1 MFIERADGR
10 ITESE
15 VDRLASHVMNGRQVR
30 CLANALSLRTD
41 AHDVYVLILWKQI
54 KHAVGSARSIARE
67 NDQRLDMKHIESVLE
82 VVEAWN
88 VAKALK

>member
-1 MFIERADGR
+1 MGAKYVTLYRRRASPPKID
-10 ITESE
+10 
-15 VDRLASHVMNGRQVR
+15 
-30 CLANALSLRTD
+30 TD
-41 AHDVYVLILWKQI
+41 HAQQI

-67 NDQRLDMKHIESVLE
+67 QSQRLDLKHIDSVLE

>member
-10 ITESE
+10 ITYPQVEK
-15 VDRLASHVMNGRQVR
+15 LASYVMNGRQVR
-30 CLANALSLRTD
+30 GRANRPPNRFCIPTD
-41 AHDVYVLILWKQI
+41 VAEKQI

-67 NDQRLDMKHIESVLE
+67 NGQKLDVKHIDAVLE

-88 VAKALK
+88 VAKGLK